1 MFVNR
6 TLTLKA
12 LATISLLVLAAL
24 PTPSKA
30 GGFQSE
36 WEKLR
41 KAAQKEGELQA
52 FICCGVGRQISPF
65 LPKLEK
71 KFGIKIVV
79 STGSSRQN
87 ADRVLAERRAGK
99 YTLDVWHGGIT
110 SANTRL
116 IPQGALREIRSLLF
130 HPEVLDRKAWYF
142 GKGPLFVDPERK
154 YIIGFRLSPSDQ
166 IAYNTKLLDPK
177 EIQSIHDLLNPKWK
191 GKIVMRDPRTAGA
204 GQSAAF
210 YYFHPDLGPE
220 FLRKLLTVNEPV
232 LAPNARTAAEWLA
245 LGKYAICIFAC
256 GRAVRIARQQGL
268 PVNENFPHVLKEGAP
283 LSVGGDSIF
292 APANPP
298 HPNAQKLWIN
308 WWLSKEGQYFYQGVT
323 GNADSARVDIPKD
336 NVDPKDRRDPT
347 KKYIFF
353 EGDLEYQKKLGASL
367 KFARKVL
374 SKERGL

>member
-24 PTPSKA
+24 PAPSKA

-52 FICCGVGRQISPF
+52 FICCGIGRAISPL

-71 KFGIKIVV
+71 KLGIKLVV

-87 ADRVLAERRAGK
+87 ADRVLAERRAGR

-116 IPQGALREIRSLLF
+116 IPQGVLRDIRPLLF
-130 HPEVLDRKAWYF
+130 HPEVLAKEAWWG
-142 GKGPLFVDPERK
+142 GKGPLMLDPERK
-154 YIIGFRLSPSDQ
+154 YVVGFRLSPSNQ
-166 IAYNTKLLDPK
+166 LAYNTKLLDPK
-177 EIQSIHDLLNPKWK
+177 EIQSFYDLLDPKWK
-191 GKIVMRDPRTAGA
+191 GKIVMRDPRLAGV
-204 GQSAAF
+204 GQGVAF

-220 FLRKLLTVNEPV
+220 FLRKLITVNEPV
-232 LAPNARTAAEWLA
+232 IAPDARTAAKWLA
-245 LGKYAICIFAC
+245 LGKYTICIFAC
-256 GRAVRIARQQGL
+256 GTEVRRARRQGL
-268 PVNENFPHVLKEGAP
+268 PVNERFPHELKEGAR
-283 LSVGGDSIF
+283 LGVGGDSIF
-292 APANPP
+292 APTNPP

-308 WWLSKEGQYFYQGVT
+308 WWLSKEGQYFYQGVDGT
-323 GNADSARVDIPKD
+323 GDSARVDIPKD
-336 NVDPKDRRDPT
+336 NVNPGDRRQPN
-347 KKYIFF
+347 KNYIFF
-353 EGDLEYQKKLGASL
+353 ASDPEYQKKLGESM
-367 KFARKVL
+367 KFSRKVL
-374 SKERGL
+374 KEERGL